1 VNKNPPTRLFGNA
14 PVEVGLEFSQDVA
27 ELKGTR
33 NLPGSRIGEVKTP
46 YASPASIETSL
57 DDRVQAIDRS
67 RAEGLPCGRKPLD
80 KLIKD
85 LRVIRADPD
94 PDAVADSG

>member
-1 VNKNPPTRLFGNA
+1 
-14 PVEVGLEFSQDVA
+14 
-27 ELKGTR
+27 
-33 NLPGSRIGEVKTP
+33 LPGSRIGEVKTP

-67 RAEGLPCGRKPLD
+67 RAEGLPSGRKPLD

-85 LRVIRADPD
+85 LRVIPADPYS
-94 PDAVADSG
+94 DAVADSG